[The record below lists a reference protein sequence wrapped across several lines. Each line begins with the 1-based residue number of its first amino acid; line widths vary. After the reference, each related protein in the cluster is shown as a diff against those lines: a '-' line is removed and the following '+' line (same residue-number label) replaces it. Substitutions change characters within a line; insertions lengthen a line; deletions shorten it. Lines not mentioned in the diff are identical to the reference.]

1 MAPGKNSPIGIID
14 SGMGGISIWTE
25 IVRTM
30 PREDVVYWADSA
42 NCPYGGRNREEI
54 VSLVRAGVETLVREG
69 VKIIVIACNTATTA
83 AIDTLRHDWPE
94 MTFVGLEPAV
104 KPAARSTRSGVI
116 GVLGTAY
123 TVNSEMF
130 RRTAERYASGVRIIA
145 TAGNGLVEQVEN
157 GRENTPETEALLRKY
172 IEPMLKARADRLV
185 LACTHYPL
193 LTEAIRKIVG
203 NREMEIID
211 PAPAIA
217 RHTLELLRERDLL
230 TDHTAQGRH
239 HFLSSG
245 TEDDIS
251 LLKARAERYKNNNN
265 ETGNGKR
272 EKTIDGSET
281 TGR

>member
-1 MAPGKNSPIGIID
+1 MAPGKHSPIGIID

-30 PREDVVYWADSA
+30 PHEDVVYWADTA
-42 NCPYGGRNREEI
+42 NCPYGGRTREEI
-54 VSLVRAGVETLVREG
+54 VSLVRAGVSTLVWEG

-83 AIDTLRHDWPE
+83 AITTLRKQWPE
-94 MTFVGLEPAV
+94 LPFVGLEPAV

-130 RRTAERYASGVRIIA
+130 KRTAEKYASGVLIIA
-145 TAGNGLVEQVEN
+145 TAGHGLVERVEK
-157 GRENTPETEALLRKY
+157 GLENTPETEALLRSY
-172 IEPMLKARADRLV
+172 IEPMLAAGADRLV

-193 LTEAIRKIVG
+193 LTEPIRQVIG
-203 NREMEIID
+203 DREMEIIN

-230 TDHTAQGRH
+230 TERSIPGSYR
-239 HFLSSG
+239 FLGSG
-245 TEDDIS
+245 TEEDIRQ
-251 LLKARAERYKNNNN
+251 LRARAERYKNSIN
-265 ETGNGKR
+265 ETGNGRKR
-272 EKTIDGSET
+272 
-281 TGR
+281 

>member
-1 MAPGKNSPIGIID
+1 MTPGRHSPIGIID

-30 PREDVVYWADSA
+30 PHEDVVYWADTA
-42 NCPYGGRNREEI
+42 NCPYGGRSREEI

-83 AIDTLRHDWPE
+83 AISILREQWPGLP
-94 MTFVGLEPAV
+94 FVGLEPAV

-130 RRTAERYASGVRIIA
+130 KRTAEKYASHVRIIA
-145 TAGNGLVEQVEN
+145 TAGHGLVERVEK
-157 GRENTPETEALLRKY
+157 GVENTPETEALLRSY
-172 IEPMLKARADRLV
+172 IAPMLAAGADKLV

-193 LTEAIRKIVG
+193 LTDVIRTIIG
-203 NREMEIID
+203 NREMEIIN

-230 TDHTAQGRH
+230 TEHSVPGSYR
-239 HFLSSG
+239 FLGSG
-245 TEDDIS
+245 TEEDIS
-251 LLKARAERYKNNNN
+251 LLKARAEHYKNNIN

>member
-1 MAPGKNSPIGIID
+1 MAPGKKSPIGIID

-42 NCPYGGRNREEI
+42 NCPYGGKSREEI
-54 VSLVRAGVETLVREG
+54 VSLVRAGVSALVREG

-83 AIDTLRHDWPE
+83 AIGTLRQDWPE
-94 MTFVGLEPAV
+94 TTFVGLEPAV

-130 RRTAERYASGVRIIA
+130 RHTTEKYASHIRVIA
-145 TAGNGLVEQVEN
+145 TAGEGLVEQVEN
-157 GRENTPETEALLRKY
+157 GREDTPETETLLRSY
-172 IEPMLKARADRLV
+172 IEPMLAAGADRLV

-193 LTEAIRKIVG
+193 LADTIRKIIG
-203 NREMEIID
+203 NRGMEIID

-217 RHTLELLRERDLL
+217 RHTLALLRERDLL
-230 TDHTAQGRH
+230 TARTEQGRH
-239 HFLSSG
+239 YFLSSG
-245 TEDDIS
+245 TEDDIRR
-251 LLKARAERYKNNNN
+251 LRARAERYKNKIN
-265 ETGNGKR
+265 ETGNGRQK
-272 EKTIDGSET
+272 
-281 TGR
+281 

>member
-1 MAPGKNSPIGIID
+1 MTPGRHSPIGIID

-30 PREDVVYWADSA
+30 PHEDVVYWADTA
-42 NCPYGGRNREEI
+42 NCPYGGRSREEI

-83 AIDTLRHDWPE
+83 AITTLREQWPDLP
-94 MTFVGLEPAV
+94 FVGLEPAV

-130 RRTAERYASGVRIIA
+130 KRTAEKYASDVRIIA
-145 TAGNGLVEQVEN
+145 TAGHGLVERVEQ
-157 GRENTPETEALLRKY
+157 GLENTPETETLLRSY
-172 IEPMLKARADRLV
+172 IEPMLAAGADRLV

-193 LTEAIRKIVG
+193 LTDVIRTIIG
-203 NREMEIID
+203 NREMEIIN

-230 TDHTAQGRH
+230 TEHSVPGSYR
-239 HFLSSG
+239 FLGSG
-245 TEDDIS
+245 TEEDIS
-251 LLKARAERYKNNNN
+251 LLKARAERYKNSIN
-265 ETGNGKR
+265 ETGNGRKR
-272 EKTIDGSET
+272 
-281 TGR
+281 